1 MDVLQN
7 HSRFVVTKRQYL
19 PLQVVE
25 HRMAGRTVR
34 SLVTI
39 LSHST
44 QEQFVHAAIHSL
56 LFCSLHVYKVDKMDL

>member
-7 HSRFVVTKRQYL
+7 HSRLVVTKRQCL
-19 PLQVVE
+19 PLQGVE

-39 LSHST
+39 LSYPA
-44 QEQFVHAAIHSL
+44 QEKFDSRSNSQSAL
-56 LFCSLHVYKVDKMDL
+56 LLTACLQSR

>member
-7 HSRFVVTKRQYL
+7 HSRLVVTKRQCL
-19 PLQVVE
+19 SLSGFE

-39 LSHST
+39 LSYPA
-44 QEQFVHAAIHSL
+44 QEQCDLRNNSL
-56 LFCSLHVYKVDKMDL
+56 SALLLTAGHCMSTK